1 MTNVTDAEWVL
12 KAMAAMA
19 AADHRLDA
27 REVRLIQEVYEE
39 QTGLPV
45 DVSGV
50 ITAVQTYAKR
60 DVLEDLSAVA
70 GGLSPEAKEA
80 IVRGACLTLLANEHI
95 SESERKKLEA
105 IAAALGISEEQLTS
119 VLDQAC
125 EDRPKLSD
133 L

>member
-1 MTNVTDAEWVL
+1 MTSVTEAEWIL
-12 KAMAAMA
+12 KTMAAMA
-19 AADHRLDA
+19 AADGRLDA

-50 ITAVQTYAKR
+50 MTAVQTYAKR
-60 DVLEDLSAVA
+60 DVFEDLSTVA
-70 GGLSPEAKEA
+70 GGLSPEAKGA
-80 IVRGACLTLLANEHI
+80 IIRGACLTLVANEHI

-105 IAAALGISEEQLTS
+105 IGAALGISEEQLKS

-125 EDRPKLSD
+125 EDLPKLSD